1 MSRYTGPVCRLCRRE
16 TAASKTGEKI
26 KLFLKGDRCLSKK
39 CAVERRGTAP
49 GQKTQGKPSRQ
60 KISEYGRQL
69 REKQKMRRYY
79 GVIETQFENY
89 FREAAR
95 VPGQT
100 GKTFLQLLERRL
112 DNVVYR
118 LESRDE
124 PRAGAPAGHA
134 PPLPRQRPD
143 RQHSVV
149 HRQAGRRDHD
159 RRALRSRPRCFKS
172 NCRGAR
178 RTDAHP
184 EWLEFTTTRTLGQGR
199 RAARAA
205 SRSIRPSTNNSSSS
219 TTRAKLTTKPPLG
232 VRSSRR
238 SGGSADNVSGNKG

>member
-16 TAASKTGEKI
+16 TASNKTGEKI

-49 GQKTQGKPSRQ
+49 GQKTQGKTRQ

-79 GVIETQFENY
+79 GVVEGQFANY
-89 FREAAR
+89 FAEAAR

-118 LESRDE
+118 LNLAASRAQARQLVTHRHFRVNGRLVNVPSFMVKAGDVITIGERSKEST
-124 PRAGAPAGHA
+124 
-134 PPLPRQRPD
+134 
-143 RQHSVV
+143 VF
-149 HRQAGRRDHD
+149 QAN
-159 RRALRSRPRCFKS
+159 AEIAK
-172 NCRGAR
+172 AR
-178 RTDAHP
+178 RHP
-184 EWLEFTTTRTLGQGR
+184 EWLDFNESDISAKVLALPSREQIDTPVDEQLIVEFY
-199 RAARAA
+199 
-205 SRSIRPSTNNSSSS
+205 SR
-219 TTRAKLTTKPPLG
+219 
-232 VRSSRR
+232 
-238 SGGSADNVSGNKG
+238 

>member
-79 GVIETQFENY
+79 GVHETQFENY

-100 GKTFLQLLERRL
+100 GRTFLQLLERRL
-112 DNVVYR
+112 DNVIYR
-118 LESRDE
+118 MNLASSRAQARQLVTHRHFRVNGRIVNIPSFLVKTGDVITIGE
-124 PRAGAPAGHA
+124 RAMQSDTFKNAVETAKN
-134 PPLPRQRPD
+134 
-143 RQHSVV
+143 
-149 HRQAGRRDHD
+149 RR
-159 RRALRSRPRCFKS
+159 
-172 NCRGAR
+172 
-178 RTDAHP
+178 HP
-184 EWLEFTTTRTLGQGR
+184 EWLEFSETD
-199 RAARAA
+199 A
-205 SRSIRPSTNNSSSS
+205 SSKVL
-219 TTRAKLTTKPPLG
+219 AM
-232 VRSSRR
+232 
-238 SGGSADNVSGNKG
+238 

>member
-1 MSRYTGPVCRLCRRE
+1 MSRYLGPVCRLCRRE

-49 GQKTQGKPSRQ
+49 GQKTTGKTRT

-79 GVIETQFENY
+79 GVHEAQFENY

-100 GKTFLQLLERRL
+100 GRTFLQLLERRL

-118 LESRDE
+118 LNLATSRAQARQLVTHRHFRVNGKIVNVPSYIVKPGDE
-124 PRAGAPAGHA
+124 ITIGE
-134 PPLPRQRPD
+134 
-143 RQHSVV
+143 
-149 HRQAGRRDHD
+149 
-159 RRALRSRPRCFKS
+159 RSRKS
-172 NCRGAR
+172 PVFESNF
-178 RTDAHP
+178 
-184 EWLEFTTTRTLGQGR
+184 EV
-199 RAARAA
+199 AA
-205 SRSIRPSTNNSSSS
+205 SRRPPDWLEWNDQEKS
-219 TTRAKLTTKPPLG
+219 AKVLQLPAREQIDTPVDEQLI
-232 VRSSRR
+232 VEYYSR
-238 SGGSADNVSGNKG
+238 

>member
-16 TAASKTGEKI
+16 TATSKTGEKI

-79 GVIETQFENY
+79 GVIEDQFKNY

-112 DNVVYR
+112 DNVIYR
-118 LESRDE
+118 LNLASSRAQARQLVTHRHFRVNGRIVNV
-124 PRAGAPAGHA
+124 PSYIVKAGDSVEIGERSKKS
-134 PPLPRQRPD
+134 PLLQSNLEVARN
-143 RQHSVV
+143 
-149 HRQAGRRDHD
+149 
-159 RRALRSRPRCFKS
+159 RRA
-172 NCRGAR
+172 
-178 RTDAHP
+178 P
-184 EWLEFTTTRTLGQGR
+184 EWLEWNEQDMSAKIVALPGR
-199 RAARAA
+199 EQIDTPVDEQLIVEYY
-205 SRSIRPSTNNSSSS
+205 SR
-219 TTRAKLTTKPPLG
+219 
-232 VRSSRR
+232 
-238 SGGSADNVSGNKG
+238 

>member
-1 MSRYTGPVCRLCRRE
+1 MARYTGPVCRLCRRE
-16 TAASKTGEKI
+16 TATSNTGEKI

-79 GVIETQFENY
+79 GVLETQFENY

-118 LESRDE
+118 MNLAMSR
-124 PRAGAPAGHA
+124 AQA
-134 PPLPRQRPD
+134 RQLVTHRHFRVNGRICNIPSFQVKPGDVITLGDRSKSSTVFQANADYARNRP
-143 RQHSVV
+143 
-149 HRQAGRRDHD
+149 
-159 RRALRSRPRCFKS
+159 
-172 NCRGAR
+172 
-178 RTDAHP
+178 HP
-184 EWLEFTTTRTLGQGR
+184 EWLALDDAELAIKVTGLP
-199 RAARAA
+199 
-205 SRSIRPSTNNSSSS
+205 SREQIDTPVDEQ
-219 TTRAKLTTKPPLG
+219 LI
-232 VRSSRR
+232 VEYYSR
-238 SGGSADNVSGNKG
+238 

>member
-1 MSRYTGPVCRLCRRE
+1 MSRYLGPVCRLCRRE

-49 GQKTQGKPSRQ
+49 GQKTAGKTRT

-79 GVIETQFENY
+79 GVHEAQFENY

-100 GKTFLQLLERRL
+100 GRTFLQLLERRL

-118 LESRDE
+118 LNLATSRAQARQLVTHRHFRVNGKIVNVPSYIVKPGDE
-124 PRAGAPAGHA
+124 ITIGE
-134 PPLPRQRPD
+134 
-143 RQHSVV
+143 
-149 HRQAGRRDHD
+149 
-159 RRALRSRPRCFKS
+159 RSRKS
-172 NCRGAR
+172 PVFESNFEVAASR
-178 RTDAHP
+178 RPP
-184 EWLEFTTTRTLGQGR
+184 EWLEWNDQEKSAKVLQLP
-199 RAARAA
+199 AREQIDTPVDEQLIVEYY
-205 SRSIRPSTNNSSSS
+205 SR
-219 TTRAKLTTKPPLG
+219 
-232 VRSSRR
+232 
-238 SGGSADNVSGNKG
+238 

>member
-16 TAASKTGEKI
+16 TATSKTGEKI

-79 GVIETQFENY
+79 GVHEQQFENY

-118 LESRDE
+118 LNLAGSRAQARQLVTHRHFRVNGRIVNI
-124 PRAGAPAGHA
+124 PSYIVKAGDQIAIGERSKQSLVFQSNAEVA
-134 PPLPRQRPD
+134 RN
-143 RQHSVV
+143 
-149 HRQAGRRDHD
+149 
-159 RRALRSRPRCFKS
+159 RRA
-172 NCRGAR
+172 
-178 RTDAHP
+178 P
-184 EWLEFTTTRTLGQGR
+184 EWLDFNEQELSAKVTALP
-199 RAARAA
+199 
-205 SRSIRPSTNNSSSS
+205 SREQIDTPVDEQ
-219 TTRAKLTTKPPLG
+219 LI
-232 VRSSRR
+232 VEYYSR
-238 SGGSADNVSGNKG
+238 

>member
-1 MSRYTGPVCRLCRRE
+1 MSRYNGPVCRLCRRE

-49 GQKTQGKPSRQ
+49 GQKTTGKTRQ

-79 GVIETQFENY
+79 GVHETQFENY

-100 GKTFLQLLERRL
+100 GRTFLQLLERRL

-118 LESRDE
+118 LNLATSR
-124 PRAGAPAGHA
+124 AQA
-134 PPLPRQRPD
+134 RQLVSHRHFRVNGRIVNVPSYIVKVGD
-143 RQHSVV
+143 VISVGERSQKSTV
-149 HRQAGRRDHD
+149 FEANFEVANN
-159 RRALRSRPRCFKS
+159 RRA
-172 NCRGAR
+172 
-178 RTDAHP
+178 P
-184 EWLEFTTTRTLGQGR
+184 EWLEWSEQEKTAKV
-199 RAARAA
+199 AALPAREQIDTPVDEQLIVEYY
-205 SRSIRPSTNNSSSS
+205 SR
-219 TTRAKLTTKPPLG
+219 
-232 VRSSRR
+232 
-238 SGGSADNVSGNKG
+238 

>member
-16 TAASKTGEKI
+16 TATSKTGEKI
-26 KLFLKGDRCLSKK
+26 KLFLKGDRCLSRK

-79 GVIETQFENY
+79 GVHETQFENY

-112 DNVVYR
+112 DNVIYR
-118 LESRDE
+118 LNLATSRAQSRQLITHRHFRVNGRIVNI
-124 PRAGAPAGHA
+124 PSYVVRAGDVISISPNS
-134 PPLPRQRPD
+134 L
-143 RQHSVV
+143 
-149 HRQAGRRDHD
+149 
-159 RRALRSRPRCFKS
+159 KS
-172 NCRGAR
+172 PVFGAN
-178 RTDAHP
+178 
-184 EWLEFTTTRTLGQGR
+184 LETAQ
-199 RAARAA
+199 
-205 SRSIRPSTNNSSSS
+205 
-219 TTRAKLTTKPPLG
+219 
-232 VRSSRR
+232 
-238 SGGSADNVSGNKG
+238 